1 MPQQPESTSPLHLLQ
16 SCLLS
21 NKEATQCL
29 NDESPMQ
36 CFWNV
41 LQSRINSSSSENS
54 VASLV
59 PSSSAA
65 TSYSPTRAQMVNAHD
80 DMRQDWNLSSFI
92 WNNSDAASS
101 FRG

>member
-16 SCLLS
+16 SCLLA

-29 NDESPMQ
+29 NDESPIH

-41 LQSRINSSSSENS
+41 LQSRINSSDHI

-59 PSSSAA
+59 PSAA
-65 TSYSPTRAQMVNAHD
+65 AYSPSRAEMMNAHN
-80 DMRQDWNLSSFI
+80 DMRQDWNLSSLI
-92 WNNSDAASS
+92 WNSGAAAAS

>member
-29 NDESPMQ
+29 NDESPIQ

-41 LQSRINSSSSENS
+41 LQSRINSSSSSENS
-54 VASLV
+54 VSSSLV
-59 PSSSAA
+59 P
-65 TSYSPTRAQMVNAHD
+65 YSPTRAEMVNAHD
-80 DMRQDWNLSSFI
+80 DMRQDWNLSSLI
-92 WNNSDAASS
+92 WNNSGAASS